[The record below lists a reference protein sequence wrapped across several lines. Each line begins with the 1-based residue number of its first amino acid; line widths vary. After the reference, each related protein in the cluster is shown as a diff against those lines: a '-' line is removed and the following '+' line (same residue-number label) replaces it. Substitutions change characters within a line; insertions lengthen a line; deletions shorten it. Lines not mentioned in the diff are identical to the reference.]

1 MTTELQPTQTL
12 RPRPVW
18 ARHLLRS
25 LRNLEELGSPT
36 EEEKYDAIKV
46 LRDPDN
52 AGVPGLWIEA
62 HRIMDEASE

>member
-1 MTTELQPTQTL
+1 MDLPRTDRL

-18 ARHLLRS
+18 ARHLRRS
-25 LRNLEELGSPT
+25 LLNLESLDPPT
-36 EEEKYDAIKV
+36 EEEMHDAIKV

-62 HRIMDEASE
+62 HNIFLEGSE

>member
-1 MTTELQPTQTL
+1 MELPTTQAL

-18 ARHLLRS
+18 QRHLLRS
-25 LRNLEELGSPT
+25 LRNFEELAPPT

-62 HRIMDEASE
+62 HRIFQEASE

>member
-1 MTTELQPTQTL
+1 MDLPRTQAL

-18 ARHLLRS
+18 ARHLRRS
-25 LRNLEELGSPT
+25 LLNLEELDPPT
-36 EEEKYDAIKV
+36 EAEKQDAIKV

-62 HRIMDEASE
+62 HFIFDEAGA